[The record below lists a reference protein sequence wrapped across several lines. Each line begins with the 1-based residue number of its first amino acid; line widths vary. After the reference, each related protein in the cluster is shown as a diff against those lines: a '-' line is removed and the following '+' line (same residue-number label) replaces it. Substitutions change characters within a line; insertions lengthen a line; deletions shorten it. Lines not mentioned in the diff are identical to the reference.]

1 MTILSLFDGIS
12 CGQLA
17 TQRIHLGYDRYMA
30 SEIDPG
36 AIKVTQS
43 NFPETVQL
51 GDVNLVSAAGLPKV
65 DLLLGGSPC
74 QGFSSIGV
82 GLGLEDPRSKLFY
95 EFVRVL
101 DECKP
106 THFLLENVPMRQK
119 WEDIITEAVGVDPIE
134 INSSLVSAQNRVR
147 LYWTNIEGVQPPDD
161 RGITLD
167 NVVED
172 PGEYRIPGNWQ
183 RYVPDT
189 MPRFVDPYNR
199 CEVAGG
205 KSTSLRTYVN
215 NGNMWIRTPSGDYRN
230 LTVSECEKL
239 QTVPVGYTSVAS
251 PAQAKKML
259 GNGWTV
265 DVIAH
270 ILSYLQ

>member
-17 TQRIHLGYDRYMA
+17 LQRIHLGYDSYMA

-43 NFPETVQL
+43 NFPDTVQL
-51 GDVNLVSAAGLPKV
+51 GDVTLVSSSDLPHI

-101 DECKP
+101 EECRP

-119 WEDIITEAVGVDPIE
+119 WEDIITEAIGVEPIE

-147 LYWTNIEGVQPPDD
+147 LYWTNIEGVQPPVD

-167 NVVED
+167 DVIED
-172 PGEYRIPGNWQ
+172 PAEYRVPGNWQ
-183 RYVPDT
+183 RYVPET
-189 MPRFVDPYNR
+189 LPRFVDPYNR
-199 CEVAGG
+199 CEVVGN
-205 KSTSLRTYVN
+205 KSTSLRTNVN
-215 NGNMWIRTPSGDYRN
+215 NGNMWVKTPSGEYRN

-239 QTVPVGYTSVAS
+239 QTVPIGYTSVAS

-270 ILSYLQ
+270 ILSHLQ